1 MNGQT
6 GRIDSNI
13 PKSRLKQ
20 TLLVLLPFI
29 FVLLFIMLIVIS
41 GSMRRDYEDTLQRL
55 EQQEN
60 KAYSYSADV
69 IKEQENSHTI
79 SITTEDTSNEVDD
92 VSMANFK
99 IK

>member
-1 MNGQT
+1 MST
-6 GRIDSNI
+6 IITS
-13 PKSRLKQ
+13 
-20 TLLVLLPFI
+20 TLLVL
-29 FVLLFIMLIVIS
+29 FVLSFIMLIVIS
-41 GSMRRDYEDTLQRL
+41 SRMRRDYEDKLQME
-55 EQQEN
+55 EQQGKE
-60 KAYSYSADV
+60 AFSADV

>member
-1 MNGQT
+1 MST
-6 GRIDSNI
+6 IIIS
-13 PKSRLKQ
+13 
-20 TLLVLLPFI
+20 TLLVL

-41 GSMRRDYEDTLQRL
+41 GRMRHDYEDKLQRL
-55 EQQEN
+55 EQQGN
-60 KAYSYSADV
+60 KVYSYNADV

-92 VSMANFK
+92 VSMTNFK

>member
-1 MNGQT
+1 MST
-6 GRIDSNI
+6 III
-13 PKSRLKQ
+13 PM
-20 TLLVLLPFI
+20 LLVL

-41 GSMRRDYEDTLQRL
+41 GRMRRDYEDKLQRL
-55 EQQEN
+55 EHQGNET
-60 KAYSYSADV
+60 YSYSADV

>member
-1 MNGQT
+1 MST
-6 GRIDSNI
+6 IIIS
-13 PKSRLKQ
+13 
-20 TLLVLLPFI
+20 TLLVL

-41 GSMRRDYEDTLQRL
+41 SRMRRDYEDTLQSL
-55 EQQEN
+55 EQQGN
-60 KAYSYSADV
+60 KVYSYSADV

>member
-1 MNGQT
+1 MST
-6 GRIDSNI
+6 IIIS
-13 PKSRLKQ
+13 
-20 TLLVLLPFI
+20 TLLVL

-41 GSMRRDYEDTLQRL
+41 GRMRRDYEDKLQKL
-55 EQQEN
+55 EQQGNET
-60 KAYSYSADV
+60 YSYSADV

>member
-1 MNGQT
+1 MST
-6 GRIDSNI
+6 IIIS
-13 PKSRLKQ
+13 
-20 TLLVLLPFI
+20 TLLVL

-41 GSMRRDYEDTLQRL
+41 GRMRRDYEDKLQKL
-55 EQQEN
+55 EQQGN
-60 KAYSYSADV
+60 KVYSYNADV

>member
-1 MNGQT
+1 MST
-6 GRIDSNI
+6 IIIS
-13 PKSRLKQ
+13 
-20 TLLVLLPFI
+20 TFLVL

-41 GSMRRDYEDTLQRL
+41 GRMRHDYEDKLQRL
-55 EQQEN
+55 EQQGN
-60 KAYSYSADV
+60 KVYSYNADV

>member
-1 MNGQT
+1 MST
-6 GRIDSNI
+6 IIISM
-13 PKSRLKQ
+13 
-20 TLLVLLPFI
+20 LLVL

-41 GSMRRDYEDTLQRL
+41 GRMRRDYEDTLQSL
-55 EQQEN
+55 EQQGN
-60 KAYSYSADV
+60 KVYSYSADV

>member
-1 MNGQT
+1 MST
-6 GRIDSNI
+6 IIIS
-13 PKSRLKQ
+13 
-20 TLLVLLPFI
+20 TLLVL

-41 GSMRRDYEDTLQRL
+41 GRMRRDYEDKLQRL
-55 EQQEN
+55 EQQGN
-60 KAYSYSADV
+60 KVYSYNADV

-92 VSMANFK
+92 VSIANFK

>member
-1 MNGQT
+1 MST
-6 GRIDSNI
+6 IIIS
-13 PKSRLKQ
+13 
-20 TLLVLLPFI
+20 TLLVL

-41 GSMRRDYEDTLQRL
+41 GRMRRDYEDKLQKL
-55 EQQEN
+55 EQQGN
-60 KAYSYSADV
+60 KVYSYNADV

-79 SITTEDTSNEVDD
+79 SITTEDTSNEVND

>member
-1 MNGQT
+1 MST
-6 GRIDSNI
+6 IIIS
-13 PKSRLKQ
+13 
-20 TLLVLLPFI
+20 TLLVL

-41 GSMRRDYEDTLQRL
+41 GRMRRDYEDKLHRL
-55 EQQEN
+55 EQQGNET
-60 KAYSYSADV
+60 YSYSADV